1 MRRPVGVEGED
12 GVSERWC
19 VWRCGAGAADE
30 EWAFTSGYG
39 RSGSQESG
47 KKRQA
52 CGPGSTHVH
61 AEFLLTPQGYFLCVQ
76 IEPVGGRSHFHMKA
90 FAHEVLQVG
99 VFWQNPPHPHLRR
112 S

>member
-1 MRRPVGVEGED
+1 MVRVAVWCRCRR
-12 GVSERWC
+12 R
-19 VWRCGAGAADE
+19 RAK
-30 EWAFTSGYG
+30 AFTSGYG

-61 AEFLLTPQGYFLCVQ
+61 AEFLLTPQGNFLCVQ
-76 IEPVGGRSHFHMKA
+76 IEPVGGRSHFHTKA
-90 FAHEVLQVG
+90 FAHDVLQVRG
-99 VFWQNPPHPHLRR
+99 FWFWQNPPHPHLRR